1 MINFKITDKLINP
14 SFNKECIFCFEDVN
28 NEYVNNESE
37 SESVNNESESES
49 VNNKDVNNESVK
61 LNINTSKIILECNH
75 NYHFMC
81 FFRYI
86 ISKLKINDES
96 IFLKYKRFKCP
107 LCQSSLECST
117 LDNLL
122 RTHAFLLN
130 EDIKTI
136 KNDINKKVLKIK
148 YKKFVFFIKNIL
160 NKEIYLQEL
169 YNYYKYKENVKK
181 LIKKQEEIL
190 TMIYI
195 LKNITLY

>member
-1 MINFKITDKLINP
+1 MTIQNFKITDESINP
-14 SFNKECIFCFEDVN
+14 SFNKDCIFCLEDVN
-28 NEYVNNESE
+28 NEYVNNEY
-37 SESVNNESESES
+37 VNNEY
-49 VNNKDVNNESVK
+49 VNNEYVNNEYVK

-107 LCQSSLECST
+107 LCQSNLECST
-117 LDNLL
+117 LYIFL
-122 RTHAFLLN
+122 RTYIFLLN
-130 EDIKTI
+130 DDIKTI
-136 KNDINKKVLKIK
+136 KNDLNKKSLKIK

-160 NKEIYLQEL
+160 NRKIYLQEL
-169 YNYYKYKENVKK
+169 HNFYKSKENIKR
-181 LIKKQEEIL
+181 LIKNQEEIL

-195 LKNITLY
+195 LKNIKLY

>member
-1 MINFKITDKLINP
+1 MTIQNFKITDESINP
-14 SFNKECIFCFEDVN
+14 SFNKDCIFCLEDVN
-28 NEYVNNESE
+28 NEYVNNEY
-37 SESVNNESESES
+37 
-49 VNNKDVNNESVK
+49 VNNKHVK

-107 LCQSSLECST
+107 LCQSNLECST
-117 LDNLL
+117 LDIFL
-122 RTHAFLLN
+122 RTYIFLLN
-130 EDIKTI
+130 DDIKTI
-136 KNDINKKVLKIK
+136 KNDLNKKSLKIK

-160 NKEIYLQEL
+160 NREIYLQEL
-169 YNYYKYKENVKK
+169 HNFYKSKENIKR
-181 LIKKQEEIL
+181 LIKNQEEIL

-195 LKNITLY
+195 LKNIKLY